1 MGLINS
7 LKIII
12 SLAILL
18 MVLKSISSKKEMK
31 HFTVLIVVLFLCN
44 SCSYF
49 TNDKEEKRKAANLK
63 LSKEEE
69 TLENKN
75 YQYVSQLVS
84 YKNNISKD
92 TVDIVLKEFYKAYK
106 GFSFNNTTNKLEETK
121 AFSLDE
127 RHKIDFIKSIVKR
140 HKISE
145 KSAYLIF
152 YEIDSMFNLAAIT
165 DNVETIDYI
174 VDEIDSKLTSD

>member
-1 MGLINS
+1 
-7 LKIII
+7 
-12 SLAILL
+12 
-18 MVLKSISSKKEMK
+18 MK

-49 TNDKEEKRKAANLK
+49 TNDKEEKRKAAHLK
-63 LSKEEE
+63 YKKEEE
-69 TLENKN
+69 ISENKN

-92 TVDIVLKEFYKAYK
+92 TVNIVLKEYYKAFK
-106 GFSFNNTTNKLEETK
+106 GLSFNNTTNKLEETK

-127 RHKIDFIKSIVKR
+127 RHKLDFLQDIVENY
-140 HKISE
+140 KISE

-152 YEIDSMFNLAAIT
+152 YDIDSMFSMESMKDDI
-165 DNVETIDYI
+165 ETIDYT
-174 VDEIDSKLTSD
+174 VDEIESKLPEN